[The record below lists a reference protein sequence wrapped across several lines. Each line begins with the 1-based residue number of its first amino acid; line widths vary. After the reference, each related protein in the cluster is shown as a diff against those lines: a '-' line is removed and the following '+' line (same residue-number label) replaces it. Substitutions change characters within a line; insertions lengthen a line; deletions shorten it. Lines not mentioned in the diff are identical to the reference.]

1 MSQHLKKANIVPI
14 FQRKIKV
21 RAPGNYSPVILTLI
35 LGEKKIKIK
44 TECPTLN
51 TINKSLKGD
60 DIINANQHGLIENR
74 SCETTLLS
82 PSHETMGLVDKDNSF
97 DMI

>member
-1 MSQHLKKANIVPI
+1 M
-14 FQRKIKV
+14 
-21 RAPGNYSPVILTLI
+21 
-35 LGEKKIKIK
+35 
-44 TECPTLN
+44 ECPTLN